1 MSNAKERRTANISG
15 ACQTCKI
22 PPACT
27 LEAKLKFK
35 DEEKIYRQDANFN
48 VRFFHLINLSDGI
61 KASEDKHREEMS
73 VPVELTATA
82 KKCISGNHNCPIGK
96 VYDDRFSAPVISF
109 DNAAPY
115 KGRLAYLKR
124 YNGFENKIS
133 PLTDLFDLLD
143 TKAFSDSSRFRQEYR
158 LVLTECNGRPFHT
171 IAPYDFEQ
179 YKKWYEL
186 NRNELAESPEKILYP
201 VLSVA
206 GKLINPVGT
215 FKDILF
221 KQGVRQLCS
230 AKFIIALNRSVEANI
245 KLKFSNKQEAADV
258 TTGQYLQ
265 KTGVSIS
272 GELISKA
279 GATEVSLKTEY
290 ELTQAYNK
298 HAGDFNLL
306 KKANDFIGLFVGSVA
321 DSGKDKDAF
330 PILDFQLIKPEMGI
344 KGKNDLILSKEKKLI
359 SRLTCDVGLDPLI
372 GLKIKLDLL
381 QTFISLF
388 AARQGLTK
396 GRKVLAADEKKVKKG
411 EDGAYLVAKVDVVLE
426 LASKFTFAFKTDD
439 TGDWGY
445 ISPVLGVNVKVSGM
459 ASLEGGARWN
469 GLSGFFNA
477 EATMSTKFYFE
488 LDKEHNGQKGL
499 RAIYYHDGLSAEV
512 TTGYSVGMA
521 KGDNNNGEMKNDSTT
536 VTPKSKPK
544 KWVIIPRLKKTESEH
559 FINFGG

>member
-1 MSNAKERRTANISG
+1 M
-15 ACQTCKI
+15 
-22 PPACT
+22 
-27 LEAKLKFK
+27 
-35 DEEKIYRQDANFN
+35 
-48 VRFFHLINLSDGI
+48 
-61 KASEDKHREEMS
+61 
-73 VPVELTATA
+73 
-82 KKCISGNHNCPIGK
+82 
-96 VYDDRFSAPVISF
+96 
-109 DNAAPY
+109 
-115 KGRLAYLKR
+115 
-124 YNGFENKIS
+124 
-133 PLTDLFDLLD
+133 
-143 TKAFSDSSRFRQEYR
+143 
-158 LVLTECNGRPFHT
+158 
-171 IAPYDFEQ
+171 
-179 YKKWYEL
+179 
-186 NRNELAESPEKILYP
+186 
-201 VLSVA
+201 
-206 GKLINPVGT
+206 
-215 FKDILF
+215 
-221 KQGVRQLCS
+221 
-230 AKFIIALNRSVEANI
+230 
-245 KLKFSNKQEAADV
+245 
-258 TTGQYLQ
+258 
-265 KTGVSIS
+265 
-272 GELISKA
+272 
-279 GATEVSLKTEY
+279 
-290 ELTQAYNK
+290 
-298 HAGDFNLL
+298 
-306 KKANDFIGLFVGSVA
+306 GSVA

-330 PILDFQLIKPEMGI
+330 PILDFQLIKPEMSI

-396 GRKVLAADEKKVKKG
+396 GREVLAADEKKVKKG

-459 ASLEGGARWN
+459 ASLESGARWN

-477 EATMSTKFYFE
+477 EATMSAKFYFE

-521 KGDNNNGEMKNDSTT
+521 EGDDNEGGTKSGSTT

>member
-1 MSNAKERRTANISG
+1 MANISG

-35 DEEKIYRQDANFN
+35 DEEKIYRQDTSFN
-48 VRFFHLINLSDGI
+48 VRFFHLIDLSNGTQ
-61 KASEDKHREEMS
+61 ASDDKHREEMS

-96 VYDDRFSAPVISF
+96 VYAERFSGPVISF

-124 YNGFENKIS
+124 YKGLENEIS
-133 PLTDLFDLLD
+133 PLGDLFDLLD
-143 TKAFSDSSRFRQEYR
+143 TKAFSDNGRYQQQYR
-158 LVLTECNGRPFHT
+158 LILTECNGRPFDA

-179 YKKWYEL
+179 YKIWYEL
-186 NRNELAESPEKILYP
+186 NQKELAESPEKIIYP
-201 VLSVA
+201 VLSYA

-230 AKFIIALNRSVEANI
+230 AKFIIAVNRSVEANI
-245 KLKFSNKQEAADV
+245 KLKFSNKQEAGDV
-258 TTGQYLQ
+258 TTGQYIQ

-272 GELISKA
+272 GELISKT
-279 GATEVSLKTEY
+279 GASEVSLKTEY
-290 ELTQAYNK
+290 ELTQSYQKN
-298 HAGDFNLL
+298 AGDFNLL
-306 KKANDFIGLFVGSVA
+306 KKTNDLINIFVNSV
-321 DSGKDKDAF
+321 SKSSKEKDAF
-330 PILDFQLIKPEMGI
+330 PVLGFELIKPEMSI
-344 KGKNDLILSKEKKLI
+344 KGKNELVLSKEKKLI
-359 SRLTCDVGLDPLI
+359 SRLSCDVGLDPLI

-381 QTFISLF
+381 QSFISLF
-388 AARQGLTK
+388 PARYGVTK
-396 GRKVLAADEKKVKKG
+396 TREVLAADEKNVKKG
-411 EDGAYLVAKVDVVLE
+411 EDGAFLIAKIDIVLE
-426 LASKFTFAFKTDD
+426 VASKFTFSFKTDD

-445 ISPVLGVNVKVSGM
+445 ISPVLGFNVKVSGT

-477 EATMSTKFYFE
+477 DAAMSAKFYLD
-488 LDKEHNGQKGL
+488 LDKENNGKKGL

-521 KGDNNNGEMKNDSTT
+521 KGNKNNKDMDSENTT
-536 VTPKSKPK
+536 VTPKSKPE
-544 KWVIIPRLKKTESEH
+544 KWVIIPKLKRTESEY
-559 FINFGG
+559 FINFGD